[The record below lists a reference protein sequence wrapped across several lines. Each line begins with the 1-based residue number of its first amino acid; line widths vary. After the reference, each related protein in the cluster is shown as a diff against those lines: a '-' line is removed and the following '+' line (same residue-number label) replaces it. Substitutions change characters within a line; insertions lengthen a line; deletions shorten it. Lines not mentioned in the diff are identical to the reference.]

1 MTFIANQL
9 VGLFS
14 AHFYSALTSPPTS
27 WLDCSVLASSPTSWS
42 DCSSLGL
49 HHQLRWGLAN

>member
-9 VGLFS
+9 VGLFG
-14 AHFYSALTSPPTS
+14 AHFYSSLTSPPTS
-27 WLDCSVLASSPTSWS
+27 WLDYSVLASSPTSWS

-49 HHQLRWGLAN
+49 HHQLRWGLAS